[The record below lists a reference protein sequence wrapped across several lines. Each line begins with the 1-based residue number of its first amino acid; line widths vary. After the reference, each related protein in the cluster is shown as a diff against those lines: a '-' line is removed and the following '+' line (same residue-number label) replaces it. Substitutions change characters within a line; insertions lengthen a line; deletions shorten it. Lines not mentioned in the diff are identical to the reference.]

1 MSLRVSSWLRIV
13 TFTALAGC
21 SGSPDKPPMG
31 GNDETRVVTNPTP
44 SDDGDGGQVRCV
56 PFETRECVIDLG
68 VVNGVH
74 NCAKGK
80 QVCEEGAWSSCTE
93 STL

>member
-1 MSLRVSSWLRIV
+1 
-13 TFTALAGC
+13 
-21 SGSPDKPPMG
+21 MG
-31 GNDETRVVTNPTP
+31 GNDETRVVSNPP
-44 SDDGDGGQVRCV
+44 ASNEADGGQPGCA

-80 QVCEEGAWSSCTE
+80 QVCEEGVWSSCTE